1 VAGPLYNR
9 IGARLV
15 TGTGGICMTAGALG
29 LALAIASGYPLLIP
43 GLLLAGVGVGL
54 YYSAITTV
62 AVTAVSS
69 EDNSLAGG
77 IAYMGNVAGGSI
89 GLGLNTAI
97 VLVAV
102 SLADGVRIAFL
113 VDAAL
118 GLLAT
123 AIVLVSIRGKGPAYH
138 RRLHLHHRAHG

>member
-1 VAGPLYNR
+1 M
-9 IGARLV
+9 V
-15 TGTGGICMTAGALG
+15 TAAALG
-29 LALAIASGYPLLIP
+29 LALAMTSDYPLLIP
-43 GLLLAGVGVGL
+43 GLVLAGIGVGL

-97 VLVAV
+97 VLSAS
-102 SLADGVRIAFL
+102 SLEEGIRIAFF

-118 GLLAT
+118 GLVAT
-123 AIVLVSIRGKGPAYH
+123 AIVLASIHGEGTTYH
-138 RRLHLHHRAHG
+138 RHLHLHHRAHG